1 MVLIL
6 YRDASETA
14 MIIKNNQ
21 AIKALHWLI
30 TTGSWINIQ
39 LVLRMM
45 MFIIT
50 AVVCWAALKYVP
62 SIWDWGVVVT
72 QCTATVL
79 GAFCIGDNINKQ
91 TRWHWERPIVC
102 VFFHRVQFPRDNT
115 EDWYLET
122 FGLNTLSLLRVLA
135 ISLKDN
141 AIVLVVI
148 GIIYAMSKI
157 ISSVSWN
164 IEMLYFLGGLAC
176 IALAAYL
183 ISVVF
188 SKVKTFYQ
196 FCKEMV
202 AINRMIKMSGAGE
215 PWDTRTSIVKEWMT
229 RATRLNHMEWQ
240 CSPTDQRMRLEDR
253 INLVGKSLLTASF
266 EIKPAGEYASRTT
279 LSQVSKELNQLGR
292 DLLNDKQMAD
302 AHLFLVREKHEES
315 KKKKSADA
323 A

>member
-1 MVLIL
+1 
-6 YRDASETA
+6 

-21 AIKALHWLI
+21 AIKALNWLTTKGGWI
-30 TTGSWINIQ
+30 TIQ
-39 LVLRMM
+39 LVLVEMM
-45 MFIIT
+45 LSIT
-50 AVVCWAALKYVP
+50 AVVCWATLKYVP
-62 SIWDWGVVVT
+62 STWDWGVVVT
-72 QCTATVL
+72 QCIATVL
-79 GAFCIGDNINKQ
+79 GAFCVGDNVNKQ
-91 TRWHWERPIVC
+91 TRWHRERPIVH
-102 VFFHRVQFPRDNT
+102 VLFHRVQFPRDKT

-122 FGLNTLSLLRVLA
+122 FGLNALSLLRVLA
-135 ISLKDN
+135 ISLKYN

-157 ISSVSWN
+157 ISSVSWD
-164 IEMLYFLGGLAC
+164 IEMLYFLGGLVG
-176 IALAAYL
+176 IVLAVYL

-215 PWDTRTSIVKEWMT
+215 PWDTPTSIVKEWMT

-253 INLVGKSLLTASF
+253 INLIGKSLLTASF
-266 EIKPAGEYASRTT
+266 QIKPPGEYASRET
-279 LSQVSKELNQLGR
+279 LSRVSVELNQLGR

-302 AHLFLVREKHEES
+302 AHLFQVREKHEES
-315 KKKKSADA
+315 KKKPADA